1 MSSRCPG
8 GSGSI
13 RVINMCQSH
22 LEQGRG
28 SIECL
33 ICLVHIDGA
42 RIGSSF
48 SSIPPSHLNIAPH
61 SEVIWPKLLTPK
73 NKRPRSR
80 SEASW
85 GIYLIE
91 ADFALTREELHVS
104 RLVPGVDEE
113 GPEPLGG

>member
-22 LEQGRG
+22 LEQGCG

-33 ICLVHIDGA
+33 IWLVRFDGA
-42 RIGSSF
+42 RMGSSF
-48 SSIPPSHLNIAPH
+48 SLIPPSHLNIAPH

-73 NKRPRSR
+73 NKSPRSR

-91 ADFALTREELHVS
+91 QIRFDKGRIPS
-104 RLVPGVDEE
+104 VDEK
-113 GPEPLGG
+113 GPKPLGGRG